1 MVAAFAS
8 YGTIAFLRS
17 LGARQRF
24 YAITG
29 HSLMAPLLLRASSSL
44 YCLNRPLLEHIP
56 PPPCPQGP
64 KRPPLPLRR
73 NNNNNN
79 KNKNNNNNNYYYLG
93 WPPHVDTSVVVV
105 MVVVRGRVGG
115 ISAPPPPRGLIA
127 GNTRA
132 CSLPHTHWPSGS
144 GVLFV
149 KCPCR
154 IVLSCLHSALARQ
167 VHPQSVS
174 QDCQASMVVSLNSH

>member
-1 MVAAFAS
+1 MTHTAKWCTHYSNGDSSHGEAPWRLAPQDAWRNDS
-8 YGTIAFLRS
+8 SAWWNRS
-17 LGARQRF
+17 ESGWDHQK
-24 YAITG
+24 
-29 HSLMAPLLLRASSSL
+29 SSDS
-44 YCLNRPLLEHIP
+44 
-56 PPPCPQGP
+56 
-64 KRPPLPLRR
+64 
-73 NNNNNN
+73 
-79 KNKNNNNNNYYYLG
+79 
-93 WPPHVDTSVVVV
+93 SVVLV

-115 ISAPPPPRGLIA
+115 VSAPPPPRGLIA